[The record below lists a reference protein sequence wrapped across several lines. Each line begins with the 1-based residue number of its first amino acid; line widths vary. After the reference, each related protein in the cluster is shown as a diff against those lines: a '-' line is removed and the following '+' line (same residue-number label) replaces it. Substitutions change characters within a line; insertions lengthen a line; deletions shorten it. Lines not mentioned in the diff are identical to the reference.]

1 MNLKI
6 FYGHCALV
14 LLLAAGCAQRRDLV
28 YFSNMAN
35 ATSVANPTNQEVYI
49 APNDLINVTM
59 HSLNPESDNLFL
71 NKNATSIAMYSPM
84 KIDGYKVNEN
94 GMIHLP
100 IVGDIKVAG
109 MKIEEAQKVITAE
122 LSKKVKEPL
131 VEVHIVNFKITVI
144 GEVSRPST
152 FNITDEKIDV
162 LEALGMAGDM
172 TVYGKRE
179 NVLVIRNE
187 DGKKT
192 LTRLNLNDKASFNS
206 PYFYL
211 KQNDIVYVEPDK
223 SKAVEFSQN
232 TRLMPIV
239 IASISAL
246 AVLAAVVL
254 KR

>member
-1 MNLKI
+1 MKVKNL
-6 FYGHCALV
+6 YGICTLI
-14 LLLAAGCAQRRDLV
+14 LLFASGCAARRNLV
-28 YFSNMAN
+28 YFSDMAN
-35 ATSVANPTNQEVYI
+35 ATTVVNPKNQEVRI

-59 HSLNPESDNLFL
+59 HSLSPESDNLFL
-71 NKNATSIAMYSPM
+71 NKNALAAVYTPM
-84 KIDGYKVNEN
+84 KVDGYKVNEDGTIN
-94 GMIHLP
+94 LP
-100 IVGDIKVAG
+100 IIGDIRIEG
-109 MKIEEAQKVITAE
+109 MTTAEAQRAITTE

-131 VEVHIVNFKITVI
+131 IDVQIVNFKITVI

-152 FNITDEKIDV
+152 FVITDGKVNV

-179 NVLVIRNE
+179 NVLIIRN
-187 DGKKT
+187 DGDKKT
-192 LTRLNLNDKASFNS
+192 LKRLNLNDKASFDS

-211 KQNDIVYVEPDK
+211 RQNDIVYVGPDK
-223 SKAVEFSQN
+223 SKAIEFSQN